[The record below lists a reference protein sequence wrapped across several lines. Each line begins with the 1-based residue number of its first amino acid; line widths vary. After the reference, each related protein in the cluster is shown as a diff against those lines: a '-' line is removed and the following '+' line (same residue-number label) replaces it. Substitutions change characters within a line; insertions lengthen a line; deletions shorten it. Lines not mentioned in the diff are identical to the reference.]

1 MVIEVKE
8 GLFEGAAV
16 AAEDGE
22 HAAELG
28 DGGEAGGVPGVRG
41 GLGRGRSLRA
51 IGVMGLHGRLLC

>member
-8 GLFEGAAV
+8 GLFEGATV

-28 DGGEAGGVPGVRG
+28 DGGEAGGVPCVGEG
-41 GLGRGRSLRA
+41 GADALMGGCAMSLG
-51 IGVMGLHGRLLC
+51 